1 MTGKTLHE
9 FDLALCNYA
18 LDNIRAH
25 MDKPDFAKYVEE
37 FLEPPVLAH
46 LGALGDDGEPQPL
59 LLNEDDLFG
68 IASNFEGGPEEF
80 DLSWEPLEHVHR
92 RSIDTV
98 KEVREVL
105 AQVYADE
112 WARTSLTLST
122 QLEGPFMHLSNG
134 IYVIHE

>member
-80 DLSWEPLEHVHR
+80 DLSWEPLGTFTAAVSMPSR
-92 RSIDTV
+92 RF
-98 KEVREVL
+98 
-105 AQVYADE
+105 
-112 WARTSLTLST
+112 ARSWRKFAPTS
-122 QLEGPFMHLSNG
+122 G
-134 IYVIHE
+134 HERR